1 MRCISRTMT
10 IARVSARALRKSF
23 SLPQMIFGHRPQDVG
38 VTPKRGEPRES
49 PAQLRLLPVPFFLC
63 HHTPR
68 IFTRETTCARL
79 LSFRVKRLQLDL
91 LFTDP

>member
-1 MRCISRTMT
+1 MHLNGVMRGISRTLTM
-10 IARVSARALRKSF
+10 ARVSARALRKCF

-63 HHTPR
+63 HHAPPLIHTRANVRATPLVPR
-68 IFTRETTCARL
+68 GKVTT
-79 LSFRVKRLQLDL
+79 
-91 LFTDP
+91 